1 MSTQKEIEKDIILVV
16 DDQSNNLKVISSVL
30 GNSYSLSFANNGMN
44 ALKILEN
51 LTPDLVLLDV
61 MMPKMDGYEVCQ
73 HIKSNEK
80 TKDIPVIFLTA
91 KTDIEDIIKAFKA
104 GAVDYITKPFNIM
117 ELKVRVS
124 NHIKLKH
131 AHSELED
138 VNKKLLKLNH
148 EKDKFFTIIAH
159 DLRNPFIGITSL
171 SKVMLDQL
179 KSNDFENMEE
189 YVQEIN
195 NASNNAYNLLK
206 NLLNWARSQTG
217 RMEFCPTLLN
227 IFSLTEETINLLKES
242 ANLKGI
248 ELINSVAT
256 DIEIVADKEMLSVV
270 FRNIISNAIKFTN
283 AGGSIRVESNQNDSY
298 LTINVIDS
306 GIGMTPKMVEDIFK
320 IDKSSGRK
328 GTNGEPSTGL
338 GLLLCIEFIEK
349 HNGTIT
355 VSSEVNVGSVFT
367 INLPL
372 HMAL

>member
-1 MSTQKEIEKDIILVV
+1 VSTQKKSKKDIILVV
-16 DDQSNNLKVISSVL
+16 DDQPNNLKVISSVL
-30 GNSYSLSFANNGMN
+30 GESYSLSFANNGVN
-44 ALKILEN
+44 ALKILEG

-61 MMPKMDGYEVCQ
+61 MMPEMDGYEVCQ

-124 NHIKLKH
+124 NHINLKH
-131 AHSELED
+131 AHSELEEA
-138 VNKKLLKLNH
+138 NKKLIKLNH

-171 SKVMLDQL
+171 SKIMLDQL

-195 NASNNAYNLLK
+195 NASKNAYNLLK

-217 RMEFCPTLLN
+217 RMEFTPSTLSV
-227 IFSLTEETINLLKES
+227 FSLIDETLSLLQES
-242 ANLKGI
+242 AGLKNI
-248 ELINSVAT
+248 TLKNNVSA
-256 DIEIVADKEMLSVV
+256 DIEIVGDKEMLSVV
-270 FRNIISNAIKFTN
+270 FRNIVSNAIKFTKT
-283 AGGSIRVESNQNDSY
+283 GGSIRVEAYQNETELS
-298 LTINVIDS
+298 IQVIDS
-306 GIGMTPKMVEDIFK
+306 GIGMTPKMIEDLFK

-338 GLLLCIEFIEK
+338 GLLLCKEFIEK

-355 VSSEVNVGSVFT
+355 VTSEVNIGSTFT
-367 INLPL
+367 MSLPL
-372 HMAL
+372 IMA

>member
-1 MSTQKEIEKDIILVV
+1 MNTQKKSKKDIILVV
-16 DDQSNNLKVISSVL
+16 DDQPNNLKVISSVL
-30 GNSYSLSFANNGMN
+30 GESYSLSFANNGVN
-44 ALKILEN
+44 ALKILDG

-61 MMPKMDGYEVCQ
+61 MMPEMDGYEVCQ

-91 KTDIEDIIKAFKA
+91 KTDIEDIIKAFNA

-124 NHIKLKH
+124 NHINLKH
-131 AHSELED
+131 AHSELEEA
-138 VNKKLLKLNH
+138 NKKLIKLNH

-171 SKVMLDQL
+171 SKIMLDQL

-195 NASNNAYNLLK
+195 NASKNAYNLLK

-217 RMEFCPTLLN
+217 RMEFTPTLLSV
-227 IFSLTEETINLLKES
+227 FSLLDETVNLLKES
-242 ANLKGI
+242 ASLKGI
-248 ELINSVAT
+248 NLINT
-256 DIEIVADKEMLSVV
+256 LPDDIEIVGDKEMLSVV
-270 FRNIISNAIKFTN
+270 FRNIISNAIKFTKT
-283 AGGSIRVESNQNDSY
+283 GGTIRIEAVQNESE
-298 LTINVIDS
+298 LTIQVIDS
-306 GIGMTPKMVEDIFK
+306 GIGMTPKMIEDIFK

-338 GLLLCIEFIEK
+338 GLLLCKEFIEK
-349 HNGTIT
+349 HDGSIAVT
-355 VSSEVNVGSVFT
+355 SEVNIGSVFT
-367 INLPL
+367 ISLPL
-372 HMAL
+372 IMT

>member
-1 MSTQKEIEKDIILVV
+1 VNTQKKSKKDIILVV
-16 DDQSNNLKVISSVL
+16 DDQPNNLKVISSVL
-30 GNSYSLSFANNGMN
+30 GESYSLSFANNGVN
-44 ALKILEN
+44 ALKILDG

-61 MMPKMDGYEVCQ
+61 MMPEMDGYEVCQ

-91 KTDIEDIIKAFKA
+91 KTDIEDIIKAFNA

-124 NHIKLKH
+124 NHINLKH
-131 AHSELED
+131 AHSELEEA
-138 VNKKLLKLNH
+138 NKKLIKLNH

-171 SKVMLDQL
+171 SKIMLDQL

-195 NASNNAYNLLK
+195 NASKNAYNLLK

-217 RMEFCPTLLN
+217 RMEFTPTLLSV
-227 IFSLTEETINLLKES
+227 FSLLDETVNLLKES
-242 ANLKGI
+242 ASLKGI
-248 ELINSVAT
+248 NLINT
-256 DIEIVADKEMLSVV
+256 LPDDIEIVGDKEMLSVV
-270 FRNIISNAIKFTN
+270 FRNIISNAIKFTKT
-283 AGGSIRVESNQNDSY
+283 GGTIRIEAVQNESE
-298 LTINVIDS
+298 LTIQVIDS
-306 GIGMTPKMVEDIFK
+306 GIGMTPKMIEDIFK

-338 GLLLCIEFIEK
+338 GLLLCKEFIEK
-349 HNGTIT
+349 HDGSIAVT
-355 VSSEVNVGSVFT
+355 SEVNIGSVFT
-367 INLPL
+367 ISLPL
-372 HMAL
+372 IMT

>member
-1 MSTQKEIEKDIILVV
+1 MNTQKKSKKDIILVV
-16 DDQSNNLKVISSVL
+16 DDQPNNLKVISSVL
-30 GNSYSLSFANNGMN
+30 GESYSLSFANNGVN
-44 ALKILEN
+44 ALKILDG

-61 MMPKMDGYEVCQ
+61 MMPEMDGYEVCQ

-124 NHIKLKH
+124 NHINLKH
-131 AHSELED
+131 AHSELEEA
-138 VNKKLLKLNH
+138 NKKLIKLNH

-171 SKVMLDQL
+171 SKIMLDQL

-195 NASNNAYNLLK
+195 NASKNAYNLLK

-217 RMEFCPTLLN
+217 RMEFTPTLLSV
-227 IFSLTEETINLLKES
+227 FSLLEETVNLLKES
-242 ANLKGI
+242 ASLKGI
-248 ELINSVAT
+248 NLINTVPA
-256 DIEIVADKEMLSVV
+256 DIEIVGDKEMLSVV
-270 FRNIISNAIKFTN
+270 FRNIISNAIKFTKT
-283 AGGSIRVESNQNDSY
+283 GGTIRIEAIQNDSE
-298 LTINVIDS
+298 LTIQVIDS
-306 GIGMTPKMVEDIFK
+306 GIGMTAKMIEDIFK

-338 GLLLCIEFIEK
+338 GLLLCKEFIEK
-349 HNGTIT
+349 HNGAIT
-355 VSSEVNVGSVFT
+355 VTSEVNVGSVFA
-367 INLPL
+367 ISLPL
-372 HMAL
+372 ASA